1 MWPRNPFL
9 QSLSSWLF
17 QISVTPDPFSGLSEK
32 VAGGPSRA
40 NYCVIVRTCCT
51 FLICI
56 LFNSQDNPL
65 ESGYIIASMNIAIV
79 INAPWKYFISHYQKH
94 FSRVGPFLTCA
105 AMCFRPCVGHGWLHH
120 LSSRLDAWRVLRSSG
135 SEYHWLALSFS
146 QEDMPHIRHRLKT
159 PHHCSSVLF

>member
-9 QSLSSWLF
+9 QSPSSWLF
-17 QISVTPDPFSGLSEK
+17 QISVNPDPFSGLSEK

-65 ESGYIIASMNIAIV
+65 ESGYIIAAWILLLSLMHRESILSRIIKTFLPCWTVFNVCCNVFSSMCRSRLITPLVVTTGCVTRFAIEWLW
-79 INAPWKYFISHYQKH
+79 IPLTCIKF
-94 FSRVGPFLTCA
+94 FSRGYATRQKSA
-105 AMCFRPCVGHGWLHH
+105 
-120 LSSRLDAWRVLRSSG
+120 
-135 SEYHWLALSFS
+135 
-146 QEDMPHIRHRLKT
+146 
-159 PHHCSSVLF
+159 